1 MTPGR
6 GGYARGKMITLDISR
21 PKRAHIEAP
30 FSGNLIQI
38 EDSQAQK
45 AFVDEVKWMI
55 KRGHLKP
62 YIRVELY
69 SGGTILT
76 NLSIDQ
82 IKGIVKSFGGKV
94 QIEGTPK

>member
-1 MTPGR
+1 
-6 GGYARGKMITLDISR
+6 MIKLDISR
-21 PKRAHIEAP
+21 PKRAHVEAP

-38 EDSQAQK
+38 EDSNAQK
-45 AFVDEVKWMI
+45 AFVDEVNWMI

-62 YIRVELY
+62 YIRVRQY
-69 SGGTILT
+69 SGGMILT

-82 IKGIVKSFGGKV
+82 IMSIVKSFGGKF